1 MLDAGWPSAIALVQL
16 KKCLIL
22 HRSKTTKM
30 LPAKGGDGISGGM
43 SVLVPLARIFGLRCG
58 APAINARRKHA

>member
-1 MLDAGWPSAIALVQL
+1 MLDAGWPSATALVQL

-30 LPAKGGDGISGGM
+30 LPAKGAMAFPAACLYWCRWQGFSGCD
-43 SVLVPLARIFGLRCG
+43 VAR
-58 APAINARRKHA
+58 PQ